1 MPLSIFDLKVK
12 FVWDKTI
19 EVIKNVDKT
28 RRTNFPDMKENSVAQ
43 VRPHRR
49 ESKDVFELSVVDK
62 MTGSYVYIKHFFG

>member
-1 MPLSIFDLKVK
+1 
-12 FVWDKTI
+12 
-19 EVIKNVDKT
+19 
-28 RRTNFPDMKENSVAQ
+28 MKENSVAQ